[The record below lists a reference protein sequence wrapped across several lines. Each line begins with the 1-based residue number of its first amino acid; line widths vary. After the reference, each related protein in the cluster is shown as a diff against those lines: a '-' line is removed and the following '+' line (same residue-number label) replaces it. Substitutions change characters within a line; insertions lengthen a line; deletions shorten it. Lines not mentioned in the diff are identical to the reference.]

1 MLARTAACAAWL
13 FAWSVCAEIHGGGLS
28 LTAAA
33 SAVAQEMAQGRVIA
47 TLDSNIVEG
56 TTQVARRQDAD
67 IAAPNAGTEPSPAN
81 QAVFPQPALESE
93 ATPFGLAAERVSEGE
108 ILSKWAG
115 VESEIRKD
123 EQILARC
130 RKDASSCPLAAQRF
144 LAIVDEGRARSGRA
158 RIGVI
163 NRAIN
168 LAIIPTS
175 DLVQWG
181 VVDRWSAPLETFTTR
196 RGDCED
202 YAIAKYVALRAAGVA
217 PRDIK
222 LVVVRNIDINENHA
236 VVAVR
241 LDSAWLILDNRSLAL
256 APDREIWRAT
266 PVFEIDENG
275 VRQFLTP
282 TANARLLEGGLGAVS
297 TAVPGRRR

>member
-1 MLARTAACAAWL
+1 VSSVLPLRCLKLARCSKLGLTKRQQSRGHKLPDTSKRPTYRGVRMIARTAACAAWL

-28 LTAAA
+28 FTAAA
-33 SAVAQEMAQGRVIA
+33 SAVAQEIAQERVIA
-47 TLDSNIVEG
+47 TLDPNIVEG

-67 IAAPNAGTEPSPAN
+67 VAAPSAGTEPSPVN
-81 QAVFPQPALESE
+81 QVVFPQPALTPE

-108 ILSKWAG
+108 ILSKWTG

-123 EQILARC
+123 GQILARC

-202 YAIAKYVALRAAGVA
+202 YARQICGAPSSRRRAAG
-217 PRDIK
+217 
-222 LVVVRNIDINENHA
+222 H
-236 VVAVR
+236 
-241 LDSAWLILDNRSLAL
+241 
-256 APDREIWRAT
+256 
-266 PVFEIDENG
+266 
-275 VRQFLTP
+275 
-282 TANARLLEGGLGAVS
+282 
-297 TAVPGRRR
+297 

>member
-1 MLARTAACAAWL
+1 MLVRIAAYAGWF
-13 FAWSVCAEIHGGGLS
+13 FALS
-28 LTAAA
+28 LG
-33 SAVAQEMAQGRVIA
+33 AVAIAQEAVQLRA
-47 TLDSNIVEG
+47 LAALDQNIDVQRKP
-56 TTQVARRQDAD
+56 QVAARQDAH
-67 IAAPNAGTEPSPAN
+67 IAALSTGTEPALARRAVSSQTAPAPET
-81 QAVFPQPALESE
+81 A
-93 ATPFGLAAERVSEGE
+93 PFGLATERVSEGE
-108 ILSKWAG
+108 ILRKWTR
-115 VESEIRKD
+115 VESEIRED

-130 RKDASSCPLAAQRF
+130 GKDASSCPLAAQRL

-181 VVDRWSAPLETFTTR
+181 VADRWSAPLETFTTH

-217 PRDIK
+217 PDDVK
-222 LVVVRNIDINENHA
+222 LVVVRNDDISENHA

-241 LDSAWLILDNRSLAL
+241 LDSAWVILDNRWLAL
-256 APDREIWRAT
+256 VPDRAMRHAIPT
-266 PVFEIDENG
+266 FEIDEDG
-275 VRQFLTP
+275 VRRFAAPQNP
-282 TANARLLEGGLGAVS
+282 KVRQARDGAPVS
-297 TAVPGRRR
+297 SSGPYRP

>member
-1 MLARTAACAAWL
+1 MIARTAACAAWL

-28 LTAAA
+28 FTAAA
-33 SAVAQEMAQGRVIA
+33 SAVAQEIAQERVIA
-47 TLDSNIVEG
+47 TLDPNIVEG

-67 IAAPNAGTEPSPAN
+67 VAAPSAGTEPSPVN
-81 QAVFPQPALESE
+81 QVVFPQPALTPRGDAVRTRSRTRFRGRNSE
-93 ATPFGLAAERVSEGE
+93 QMDGRRIGN
-108 ILSKWAG
+108 SK
-115 VESEIRKD
+115 RR
-123 EQILARC
+123 QILARC

-144 LAIVDEGRARSGRA
+144 LAIVDEGRVRSGRA

-202 YAIAKYVALRAAGVA
+202 YARQICGAPSSRRRAAG
-217 PRDIK
+217 
-222 LVVVRNIDINENHA
+222 H
-236 VVAVR
+236 
-241 LDSAWLILDNRSLAL
+241 
-256 APDREIWRAT
+256 
-266 PVFEIDENG
+266 
-275 VRQFLTP
+275 
-282 TANARLLEGGLGAVS
+282 
-297 TAVPGRRR
+297 

>member
-1 MLARTAACAAWL
+1 MLARIAACAAWL

-28 LTAAA
+28 FTGAA
-33 SAVAQEMAQGRVIA
+33 SAVAQEMAQERLIA
-47 TLDSNIVEG
+47 TLDPNIIEG
-56 TTQVARRQDAD
+56 TTQGGRRQQ
-67 IAAPNAGTEPSPAN
+67 T
-81 QAVFPQPALESE
+81 VLPQPALGPE
-93 ATPFGLAAERVSEGE
+93 ATPFGLAAERLSEGE
-108 ILSKWAG
+108 ILSKWTA
-115 VESEIRKD
+115 VKSEIRED
-123 EQILARC
+123 EQVLARC

-144 LAIVDEGRARSGRA
+144 LAIVDEGRSRSGRA

-175 DLVQWG
+175 DVVQWG

-217 PRDIK
+217 PQDIK
-222 LVVVRNIDINENHA
+222 LVVVHNIDISENHA

-241 LDSAWLILDNRSLAL
+241 LDGAWVILDNRSLAL
-256 APDREIWRAT
+256 VADREMWRAT
-266 PVFEIDENG
+266 PVFEIDEDG
-275 VRQFLTP
+275 VHQFLTP
-282 TANARLLEGGLGAVS
+282 TANAARHGDGFGAVS
-297 TAVPGRRR
+297 TAIPSRR